1 MDIKQDI
8 SVKSIK
14 IEKMIIHKTEKFK
27 RILAIGDIHGCGR
40 HLQRLLD
47 VVKPT
52 HEDLI
57 VTMGDYIDRGPDS
70 KDVIDT
76 LLALHQDPEINI
88 VSLCG
93 NHDAM
98 LLQCL
103 DDTTTEEYYPSADG
117 LDKETGKDWK
127 IVSRQPPIQLWFGN
141 QALST
146 HRSYCH
152 PFSDHEARL
161 GDLDA
166 NVRLCNP
173 RLYRKTLRDLMA
185 EIIPQ
190 EHINFLQLG
199 CADACETDDFIFVHG
214 GLCPDL
220 PLADQPLFALHWK
233 RFDKDCKPHV
243 SGKKV
248 ICGHT
253 PQPDLL
259 VHDLGHTVCLD
270 TGAYMAK
277 GFLTCM
283 NVMNGQ
289 CWQID
294 NDLQLIQL
302 PVVHYGGK
310 MPFVRISELP
320 DGERQAFKS
329 WLIGRSAPS
338 PAGEEKDYCAWPNDY
353 RQWWWRKR

>member
-1 MDIKQDI
+1 
-8 SVKSIK
+8 
-14 IEKMIIHKTEKFK
+14 MIIRKDEKYD

-76 LLALHQDPEINI
+76 ILALHQDPKINV
-88 VSLCG
+88 VSLRG

-98 LLQCL
+98 LLMCL
-103 DDTTTEEYYPSADG
+103 DDTITEEYYPSADG
-117 LDKETGKDWK
+117 LDKDWK

-146 HRSYCH
+146 LRSYCH
-152 PFSDHEARL
+152 PFSDHEVRL
-161 GDLDA
+161 GDLDG
-166 NVRLCNP
+166 NVRHCNP

-190 EHINFLQLG
+190 EHIDFLQLG
-199 CADACETDDFIFVHG
+199 CCDALETDDFIFVHG

-220 PLADQPLFALHWK
+220 PLADQPPFALHWK
-233 RFDKDCKPHV
+233 RFDKDFKPHV

-253 PQPDLL
+253 PQRDLL
-259 VHDLGHTVCLD
+259 VHDLGHAVCLD

-283 NVMNGQ
+283 DVMNGQ

-294 NDLQLIQL
+294 DNLQLIPQ
-302 PVVHYGGK
+302 PVVHYHGRV
-310 MPFVRISELP
+310 PYVRISDLQEE
-320 DGERQAFKS
+320 EREPFKL
-329 WLIGRSAPS
+329 WLMGHSAPFFE
-338 PAGEEKDYCAWPNDY
+338 GEGDCAWPNDY
-353 RQWWWRKR
+353 RDWWWGKR